1 MDRHLLLSKCL
12 AVGIILL
19 FVGVTMAPA
28 IAQNTEKSQ
37 STSRG
42 NWLYVGGS
50 GPGNYTSINDAIHD
64 AIDGD
69 TIFVFHDS
77 SPYYE
82 HVNINKKISLIGENK
97 ETTIIDGQNTS
108 DVVHISSDNVN
119 LSGFTI
125 TKSGDL
131 PFPNYDDAGVEIAAN
146 FCNVSENLIIS
157 NGDYGVLIGS
167 YIVDGWHDNQISN
180 NVINYNYYGVYIFLS
195 NANIIQNNT
204 ICFNRYDGVYL
215 LGSPCS
221 SNRIIDNNI
230 SFNKINGIEV
240 EDGSNN
246 IIQGNIVNSNNDSG
260 ININWYTNGNKIINN
275 HIKWNHLSGIFLFNS
290 QHTTVTGNTI
300 EGNQLNG
307 LELDDTAY
315 TNIFNNSFIY
325 NGLFLNSYNGNTISG
340 NTVNGKPL
348 IYLYKQQGQVI
359 ENAGQVIVNGCDGI
373 TIKNCNIS
381 YTDWGILLSNSDDC
395 SILNNTIHH
404 NTKYGMYLSNV
415 STTIIE
421 DNDIYENGPGVS
433 GGCTVFIEGGSSNKF
448 IRNRFVDNVPKGM
461 ILDSSN
467 NVLQR
472 NSFSNDG
479 LCLLDAYDNWIIFN
493 NFFNDTSVI
502 SIFYN
507 PQGFESIA
515 NHWLNNYWG
524 KPHYLPKLIFGK
536 KYVDILEILGIVIS
550 IPIPVVSID
559 VRPALF
565 PH

>member
-1 MDRHLLLSKCL
+1 MKRKCL

-19 FVGVTMAPA
+19 FVGTCIVPA
-28 IAQNTEKSQ
+28 IAQDTEKSLPA
-37 STSRG
+37 SRG

-82 HVNINKKISLIGENK
+82 HLNINKKISLIGENK

-119 LSGFTI
+119 LTGFTI

-131 PFPNYDDAGVEIAAN
+131 CFPNYDDAGVEIAAN
-146 FCNVSENLIIS
+146 FCNVSDNLIIS

-167 YIVDGWHDNQISN
+167 YIVHGWHDNLISN
-180 NVINYNYYGVYIFLS
+180 NVINYNDYYGIHIYKSS
-195 NANIIQNNT
+195 NNIIQNNT
-204 ICFNRYDGVYL
+204 INYNRNNGIYL
-215 LGSPCS
+215 LGSTTNS
-221 SNRIIDNNI
+221 IINNNI
-230 SFNKINGIEV
+230 SFNRIHGIES
-240 EDGSNN
+240 ENGNHN
-246 IIQGNIVNSNNDSG
+246 IVQGNIINQNNQSG
-260 ININWYTNGNKIINN
+260 MKIWSSYFNTIINN
-275 HIKWNHLSGIFLFNS
+275 HVERNRENGILLFYS
-290 QHTTVTGNTI
+290 KYCTITWNTI
-300 EGNQLNG
+300 DGNKLEG
-307 LELDDTAY
+307 LELDDATY
-315 TNIFNNSFIY
+315 INIFNNSFISD
-325 NGLFLNSYNGNTISG
+325 GLFLNSYNGNTISG

-359 ENAGQVIVNGCDGI
+359 ENAGQVIVNGCESI

-404 NTKYGMYLSNV
+404 NTKYGMYFSNV

-433 GGCTVFIEGGSSNKF
+433 GGCTVFIQGGSSNKF